1 MTKVLVIDDEAQIR
15 RFLRAGFE
23 LHGFTVLEAENAT
36 AGLKAATFNKPD
48 LIVLDLNLPDLE
60 GSEVL
65 ERIRSWSNVPV
76 IILSIHADEQE
87 KVRLLKLGADDY
99 VVKPF
104 GIAELLARSE
114 AALRRQLRSS
124 NREPVVRAG
133 PLSIDV
139 VSRLV
144 TLDGKRVVLT
154 RKEYALLHALA
165 AHAGLVVT
173 HQQLIKEIWQGNAGN
188 TQYLRILV
196 RKLRQKVEIDPT
208 NPLLIV
214 SELGVG
220 YRLDRGDAG
229 AALGRR
235 GMSSNPTYCA

>member
-1 MTKVLVIDDEAQIR
+1 MTKVLVIDDEPQIR

-23 LHGFTVLEAENAT
+23 LHGFSVLEAENAT

-48 LIVLDLNLPDLE
+48 LIILDLNLPDLN

-65 ERIRSWSNVPV
+65 E
-76 IILSIHADEQE
+76 
-87 KVRLLKLGADDY
+87 
-99 VVKPF
+99 
-104 GIAELLARSE
+104 RSE
-114 AALRRQLRSS
+114 AALRRQLRST

-154 RKEYALLHALA
+154 RKEYTLLHALA

-173 HQQLIKEIWQGNAGN
+173 HQQLIKEIWHGNAGN

-196 RKLRQKVEIDPT
+196 RKLRQKVEVDPT
-208 NPLLIV
+208 HPLLIV
-214 SELGVG
+214 SESGVG
-220 YRLDRGDAG
+220 YRLDRGEAG
-229 AALGRR
+229 TALGRR
-235 GMSSNPTYCA
+235 GISSNPTYCT